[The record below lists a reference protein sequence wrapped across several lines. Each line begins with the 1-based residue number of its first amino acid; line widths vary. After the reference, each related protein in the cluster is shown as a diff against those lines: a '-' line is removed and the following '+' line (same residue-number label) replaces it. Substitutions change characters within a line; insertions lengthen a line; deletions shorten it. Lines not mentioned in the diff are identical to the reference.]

1 MMCRPVPR
9 GCRLVHNTIREVAM
23 VPITS
28 LWLPILVSAVLVFA
42 ASSLIHMAL
51 GYHHSDWKQLPSQD
65 ALQEALRPFNIPPGD
80 YMLPRPTKDAPMSS
94 PEFKQK
100 VAKGP
105 VLVMTTWSGMNF
117 MGKSLALWFVYV
129 IVVSTVAG
137 YVAGAALP
145 PGTRYL
151 SVFRFAGTVAFAS
164 YALALPQHSIW
175 YRRSWSTTF
184 KSVFDG
190 LIYALVTAGAFG
202 WLWPK

>member
-1 MMCRPVPR
+1 
-9 GCRLVHNTIREVAM
+9 
-23 VPITS
+23 
-28 LWLPILVSAVLVFA
+28 
-42 ASSLIHMAL
+42 
-51 GYHHSDWKQLPSQD
+51 
-65 ALQEALRPFNIPPGD
+65 
-80 YMLPRPTKDAPMSS
+80 
-94 PEFKQK
+94 
-100 VAKGP
+100 
-105 VLVMTTWSGMNF
+105 MTTWSGMNF